1 MTRVEL
7 TQYTNDEESA
17 ETYLRAGNPHTFK
30 ECPYCQRK
38 MINRVRRFKYKSSSC
53 NCEWGERPG
62 SIIEG
67 LRVPCI
73 TFLMAI
79 KLFEVD
85 TSVRKAAKQL
95 RLAYT
100 RLYNIHSLIWKAIL
114 TTEMNVPSSSGE
126 IEMDGSYFS
135 GRREEKHGCG
145 AEGMVPKC
153 STN

>member
-1 MTRVEL
+1 
-7 TQYTNDEESA
+7 
-17 ETYLRAGNPHTFK
+17 
-30 ECPYCQRK
+30 
-38 MINRVRRFKYKSSSC
+38 
-53 NCEWGERPG
+53 
-62 SIIEG
+62 
-67 LRVPCI
+67 
-73 TFLMAI
+73 MAI

-135 GRREEKHGCG
+135 GRRKEKHGCG